1 VDSVHHMDR
10 ILLVLDT
17 MLCTMVDTVMDTVL
31 DSMMYWLLVM
41 AALMSR
47 MMMIRLEL
55 DDSSYL
61 VCSQTDCV
69 VRTMGSVMS
78 CMLTMRP
85 MCSMSSMCSMISM
98 SSMVM
103 VSPGSVRPGCD
114 YGDEQ
119 RDDQT
124 PHSVVCLSVRCEV

>member
-1 VDSVHHMDR
+1 MDR

-31 DSMMYWLLVM
+31 DSMMDWLLVM

-78 CMLTMRP
+78 MLT
-85 MCSMSSMCSMISM
+85 MCSMSSMCSMCSMISM

-114 YGDEQ
+114 CGDEQ
-119 RDDQT
+119 RYDQT
-124 PHSVVCLSVRCEV
+124 PHSLVPECEV

>member
-1 VDSVHHMDR
+1 MDR
-10 ILLVLDT
+10 ILLVLDNV
-17 MLCTMVDTVMDTVL
+17 LCTMVDTVMDTVL
-31 DSMMYWLLVM
+31 DSMMDWLLVM

-78 CMLTMRP
+78 CMTMCS
-85 MCSMSSMCSMISM
+85 MSSMSSMCSMISM